1 MKAGTFEDIQET
13 VFRRREFHNERGW
26 ECEPD
31 PIFLST
37 GRRAKDE
44 MRLLCKEDPKPSP
57 IELSVPLP
65 PPDSRSLIDRRLCY
79 LSPSPNQQSS
89 QNPRPDRE
97 WLLCLSQRLEGI
109 PVANNKDAS
118 RSPPPARPRLVTPAL
133 RLPAQRPLLQAGRSA
148 RAPTSPPR
156 PHAPAPEGRS
166 QGVRLKGPGE
176 NLCRRAVLYEARSTL
191 PPLPLPD
198 SARLRAGPAEKPGT
212 RAAAPG
218 AGTWKDGGARGGR
231 LKLLSLASRRP
242 CSSTRARVLLTNGP
256 GARRWNG
263 RLRRRGRLLL
273 GLTSRAAVVAAAA
286 AAATSLSGTA
296 DTTQTQPDLSLI
308 LFSSLPYS
316 LMAAGLALVAGD
328 WKGKPGVCESS
339 RS

>member
-31 PIFLST
+31 PIFPST

-57 IELSVPLP
+57 IDLSVPLP
-65 PPDSRSLIDRRLCY
+65 PSDSHSLIDRRLCY
-79 LSPSPNQQSS
+79 LSFTEPTIFSKS
-89 QNPRPDRE
+89 QTRSGVASLPFPAPR
-97 WLLCLSQRLEGI
+97 GI

-118 RSPPPARPRLVTPAL
+118 RSPPPARPRLFTPAL

-316 LMAAGLALVAGD
+316 LTAAGLALVAGD

>member
-1 MKAGTFEDIQET
+1 MSWYWQKSPWIKALNI
-13 VFRRREFHNERGW
+13 
-26 ECEPD
+26 
-31 PIFLST
+31 S
-37 GRRAKDE
+37 
-44 MRLLCKEDPKPSP
+44 
-57 IELSVPLP
+57 
-65 PPDSRSLIDRRLCY
+65 
-79 LSPSPNQQSS
+79 
-89 QNPRPDRE
+89 
-97 WLLCLSQRLEGI
+97 
-109 PVANNKDAS
+109 
-118 RSPPPARPRLVTPAL
+118 
-133 RLPAQRPLLQAGRSA
+133 
-148 RAPTSPPR
+148 
-156 PHAPAPEGRS
+156 APEGRS

-316 LMAAGLALVAGD
+316 LTAAGLALVAGD